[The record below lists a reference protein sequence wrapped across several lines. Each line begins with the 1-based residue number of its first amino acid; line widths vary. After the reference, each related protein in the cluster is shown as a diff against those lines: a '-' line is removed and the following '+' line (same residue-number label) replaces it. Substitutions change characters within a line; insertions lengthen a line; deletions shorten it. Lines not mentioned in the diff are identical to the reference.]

1 MRLPILRG
9 FTHAFMFIFNRPPAA
24 TIADFFATAFFA
36 VAVTCF
42 TQVMVAGSL
51 SARELSEGSVCD
63 STLACSPRQHAGHNG
78 QKKKGLC
85 GTAFSLC

>member
-24 TIADFFATAFFA
+24 TIAAFFVTAFFA

-42 TQVMVAGSL
+42 TEVMVAASL
-51 SARELSEGSVCD
+51 SARELPEGSVCD
-63 STLACSPRQHAGHNG
+63 STVACSPRQHAGHNG
-78 QKKKGLC
+78 RKKEGLR